1 MKSLVK
7 RGLALALCLLVLTG
21 QALAVTASE
30 QFRRVTA
37 VINAR
42 GLIAETEPITED
54 EIEDG
59 ADYLETHPEALSRV
73 LNDILS
79 RMDTHSMYLTAAEYN
94 RGFSTLT
101 GYAGVGVQVRSTAR
115 GHEVVRVTR
124 HSPAEAGGI
133 QPGDVLTAIDGTDV
147 TGLSLHELAERLQG
161 EEGTRVR
168 ITFLRDGRTKTVTLT
183 RAVVHTESVTAAQAA
198 PGVAY
203 IAIEAF
209 SSMTDAEDFREIWDS
224 LPAQGVK
231 AVLLDLRGN
240 GGGLIDCA
248 FDMLDCMLEQ
258 ETAAASL
265 RWREDRGGTETF
277 VSVGGG
283 LPLNQIAV
291 LVDSGT
297 ASAAELMAGVLHE
310 AGGATLIGETTY
322 GKGQGQYHLQ
332 VGEDFLV
339 LTCLEMQLPKTGCWE
354 GKGLA
359 PDRAV
364 TAGRTIAAYLETASP
379 LDPAQTVRYG
389 EQSAQVRALTERL
402 HALGYLASPGAVF
415 DTTVLNALRR
425 FQRDAGRTPMLVADP
440 ATLEALAS
448 ACALSAGQGLSI
460 DDPYY
465 DALTLCRAAA
475 AQPARYQV
483 TQTGWKAA

>member
-183 RAVVHTESVTAAQAA
+183 RAVVHTESVTIAQAA

-248 FDMLDCMLEQ
+248 FEMLDCML
-258 ETAAASL
+258 
-265 RWREDRGGTETF
+265 
-277 VSVGGG
+277 
-283 LPLNQIAV
+283 
-291 LVDSGT
+291 
-297 ASAAELMAGVLHE
+297 
-310 AGGATLIGETTY
+310 
-322 GKGQGQYHLQ
+322 
-332 VGEDFLV
+332 
-339 LTCLEMQLPKTGCWE
+339 
-354 GKGLA
+354 
-359 PDRAV
+359 
-364 TAGRTIAAYLETASP
+364 
-379 LDPAQTVRYG
+379 
-389 EQSAQVRALTERL
+389 
-402 HALGYLASPGAVF
+402 
-415 DTTVLNALRR
+415 
-425 FQRDAGRTPMLVADP
+425 
-440 ATLEALAS
+440 
-448 ACALSAGQGLSI
+448 
-460 DDPYY
+460 
-465 DALTLCRAAA
+465 
-475 AQPARYQV
+475 
-483 TQTGWKAA
+483 

>member
-183 RAVVHTESVTAAQAA
+183 RAVVHTESVTTAQAA

-277 VSVGGG
+277 VSAGGG

-310 AGGATLIGETTY
+310 A
-322 GKGQGQYHLQ
+322 
-332 VGEDFLV
+332 GEDFLV

-389 EQSAQVRALTERL
+389 EQSAQVCALTERL

-415 DTTVLNALRR
+415 GTTVLNALRR
-425 FQRDAGRTPMLVADP
+425 FQRAAGRTPMLVADP